1 MIAPPVVFW
10 TDRFHNPISNQQ
22 GDPMSSFNHLI
33 SRQPVPSLELPLV
46 GGGTWSL
53 AEQRPENFTMVVF
66 YRGYHCPICSRYLGD
81 LNRKAQKFADL
92 GVNIVVASSDDAER
106 GERAKAEWELD
117 AIDVAYGVELDKAR
131 AWGLYISTSKG
142 ETSTGV
148 MEPDMFIEPALYL
161 IRPDGTLYFGT
172 VQTMPFAR
180 PSFAEILAAVGKVV
194 ETGYP
199 ARGEVVSVAG

>member
-1 MIAPPVVFW
+1 
-10 TDRFHNPISNQQ
+10 
-22 GDPMSSFNHLI
+22 MSSFNHLI
-33 SRQPVPSLELPLV
+33 PRQPVPSLELPLV

-92 GVNIVVASSDDAER
+92 GVNIVVASSDGAER

-131 AWGLYISTSKG
+131 A
-142 ETSTGV
+142 
-148 MEPDMFIEPALYL
+148 
-161 IRPDGTLYFGT
+161 
-172 VQTMPFAR
+172 
-180 PSFAEILAAVGKVV
+180 
-194 ETGYP
+194 
-199 ARGEVVSVAG
+199 